1 MQKNDL
7 IPNLK
12 KQVLYRKF
20 KSKVELPSMKFTNTQ
35 FKTAL
40 YPIHYTFKGKYPIPW
55 KPYLFLSKSGVSIKT
70 PYIWSMKAVFSVNKF
85 L

>member
-12 KQVLYRKF
+12 KQVLYRRF

-40 YPIHYTFKGKYPIPW
+40 YPIHYTFKGKYPIP
-55 KPYLFLSKSGVSIKT
+55 
-70 PYIWSMKAVFSVNKF
+70 
-85 L
+85 